1 MKIIK
6 QNKRTALLCIVLFL
20 FQAFLPFLL
29 LVSCNKSNRSGY
41 TVLTGPFKQSVIE
54 TGELQAVHSST
65 IGMPRINSIYGYSF
79 KITSLAEHGKNVT
92 KGDPVVIVDPSS
104 VQKYII
110 DRRESLE
117 NEMAIANKLKA
128 QILNSTQD
136 LKAQLRNEEASF
148 KIKKLQFEKSV
159 FESVGIRKVIEIEY
173 QQAEIKLNR
182 IKRNLLLRPKIDSL
196 DLRIQ
201 QIKVIQRENE
211 LKLAEETLRQMV
223 VTSPLDGVFVIERN
237 SRTGQTT
244 KIGDE
249 VYIGNTVARIPD
261 IRTIKVKGFVLE
273 NDISRIKKG
282 LDVIVRMDALP
293 NVPFYGKLTYVSMIC
308 IPNQD
313 GKKIFQTEVLITGT
327 DLRLKPGMTVKCEY
341 ITYKGENEI
350 YVPNNCLREESKHY
364 YCFVR
369 KRGKIKKTEVTTG
382 LSNNTFTI
390 VSGDIRPGQELIL
403 PENTLT
409 KQ

>member
-1 MKIIK
+1 MKIIN
-6 QNKRTALLCIVLFL
+6 QNIRTDLHCKVLIQFTVLFS
-20 FQAFLPFLL
+20 FLL
-29 LVSCNKSNRSGY
+29 LVSCNNSNRSGY
-41 TVLTGPFKQSVIE
+41 SVLTGPFRQSVIE
-54 TGELQAVHSST
+54 TGELQAVFSST
-65 IGMPRINSIYGYSF
+65 VAMPRINSIYGYNF
-79 KITSLAEHGKNVT
+79 KIIGLAEHGKNVM
-92 KGDPVVIVDPSS
+92 KGDAVIIVDPSS

-117 NEMAIANKLKA
+117 NEVAIANKLKA
-128 QILNSTQD
+128 QIINNTQD

-148 KIKKLQFEKSV
+148 KIKKLQLEKST

-173 QQAEIKLNR
+173 RQAEIRLNR
-182 IKRNLLLRPKIDSL
+182 IKRNLMLRPKIDSL
-196 DLRIQ
+196 DFRIQ
-201 QIKVIQRENE
+201 RIKVIQRENE
-211 LKLAEETLRQMV
+211 LKLAEETLRQLV
-223 VTSPLDGVFVIERN
+223 ITSPLDGVFVIERN

-244 KIGDE
+244 KIGDD

-261 IRTIKVKGFVLE
+261 IRTIKVKGSVLE

-282 LDVIVRMDALP
+282 LNVIVRMDALP
-293 NVPFYGKLTYVSMIC
+293 NVPFNGKLTYVSMVC

-313 GKKIFQTEVLITGT
+313 GKKVFQTEVLITGT

-341 ITYKGENEI
+341 ITYEGENEI
-350 YVPNNCLREESKHY
+350 YVPNNCLREENKHY

-369 KRGKIKKTEVTTG
+369 KRGKVKKTEVITG

-403 PENTLT
+403 PESILT
-409 KQ
+409 TQ